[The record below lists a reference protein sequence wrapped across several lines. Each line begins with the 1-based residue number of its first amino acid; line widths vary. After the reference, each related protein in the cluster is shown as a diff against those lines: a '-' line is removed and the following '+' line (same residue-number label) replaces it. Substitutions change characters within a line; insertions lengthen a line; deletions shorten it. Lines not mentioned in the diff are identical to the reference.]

1 MRISQL
7 SERAGLP
14 VGTVKFYLRTGLLH
28 HGRAT
33 SATQAV
39 YDEKHLE
46 RLRLIRALLEV
57 GRLSHAEIQR
67 ILDATSDGES
77 GIDEAHRSTAPH
89 AEGDDQLDLGAA
101 RAVVAG
107 LGWTVADDSPHI
119 VHLARALKAVQSV
132 DLPASPERIGVY
144 ADAAAL
150 VARND
155 MQCVAEV
162 PPEEQPRVAAT
173 RAVLFEQVLSALRSL
188 AFESQAAGSPGVVP
202 GPRRSPAEEP
212 ATN

>member
-67 ILDATSDGES
+67 ILDATSDGGN
-77 GIDEAHRSTAPH
+77 GIDDAHRSTAPH
-89 AEGDDQLDLGAA
+89 ADGDEELDLSDA
-101 RAVVAG
+101 RAVVSN
-107 LGWTVADDSPHI
+107 LGWTVADDSPHV
-119 VHLARALKAVQSV
+119 VHLARALNAVAAV
-132 DLPASPERIGVY
+132 DLPASPERIRVY
-144 ADAAAL
+144 ADAAAQ
-150 VARND
+150 VARSD
-155 MQCVAEV
+155 VQCVGEV
-162 PPEEQPRVAAT
+162 PPEDQPRVAAT
-173 RAVLFEQVLSALRSL
+173 SAVLFEQVLSALRSL
-188 AFESQAAGSPGVVP
+188 AFENQAAGRPGRIP
-202 GPRRSPAEEP
+202 GPRRSPAE
-212 ATN
+212 ASAGS